1 MNLRLRWPASEI
13 RVTAL
18 EAAVVAEMVPLV
30 GLVGSVRL
38 TELNLSQWWV
48 RAQLAPVEGSAESG
62 DFPTFAHLIFR

>member
-38 TELNLSQWWV
+38 TELNLSRWV